1 MIETKIY
8 FSYENNDQ
16 LLEIIEFTKVG
27 IKAFTYQNV
36 GGCFENKLE
45 NSCII
50 EIIHD
55 YTKSGINLL
64 DAKIKHL
71 IGFIKLVAKQKCVLI
86 TKKKLF
92 YSELL

>member
-8 FSYENNDQ
+8 FSYENFSQ
-16 LLEIIEFTKVG
+16 LTEIIEFAKVG
-27 IKAFTYQNV
+27 IKAFTYYKTT
-36 GGCFENKLE
+36 GIFENKLE

-50 EIIHD
+50 EIIND
-55 YTKSGINLL
+55 DSVFLK
-64 DAKIKHL
+64 AKLEHL
-71 IGFIKLVAKQKCVLI
+71 VGFIKLTAKQDCVLI